1 MSDTRQLEIKIM
13 LLEERIQYLEKLLL
27 GDKK

>member
-13 LLEERIQYLEKLLL
+13 LLEDRLAYLEKLLL